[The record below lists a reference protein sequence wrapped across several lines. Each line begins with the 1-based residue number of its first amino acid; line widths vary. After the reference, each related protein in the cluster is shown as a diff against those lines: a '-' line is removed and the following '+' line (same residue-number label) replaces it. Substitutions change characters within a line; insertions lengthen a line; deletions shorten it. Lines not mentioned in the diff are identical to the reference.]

1 MEVMEYRGLHQDVEE
16 PRDLRVRPV
25 GVPVPLVRPS
35 LAVQARVNNAIQTVS
50 WHLSEYNNPNRTVKL
65 AGI

>member
-1 MEVMEYRGLHQDVEE
+1 MEYRGLHQDVEE

-35 LAVQARVNNAIQTVS
+35 LAVQARVKMQSRWSRGTCQNTTIQTA
-50 WHLSEYNNPNRTVKL
+50 P
-65 AGI
+65 